1 MFSKPQ
7 LTAFF
12 LNILSQTFQPT
23 NSRNPE
29 NIVLR
34 LSPAKTAC
42 LDPRITD
49 WGYKY
54 TSTHPEFEYLRTIN
68 FDHSAWAT
76 PECILSPRSAAE
88 VSSALQ
94 SITAA
99 GAPFA
104 VRSGG
109 HSPNRGW
116 ANIEGG
122 VLVEL
127 SQINEITYDPA
138 STNVV
143 VGTGNRWKA
152 VYSALEAYG
161 RTAVG
166 ARVSPVGVGGFLLGG
181 GLSHV
186 SNEYGFGCDNVVE
199 YEVVLA
205 NGTIVNAN
213 ADSHS
218 ELYWALKG
226 GTNNFG
232 IVTRFTL
239 KTIPMSKIWGGVIT
253 YNATQ
258 AVAVM
263 DAVHAY
269 HAEHISDLKSAI
281 SVQFILGA
289 GVVLVTLMYAE
300 NVGSSPAAFAPF
312 DELPHVASSMGSKS
326 FAEFHDEWLVGDS
339 ANRHLWR
346 ASKLPRGDVNLRCA
360 ANISKYGRGFRQ
372 NGWERPRPPGKR
384 QHDVFVPPPT
394 AL

>member
-1 MFSKPQ
+1 MFLKPP
-7 LTAFF
+7 LTTFF
-12 LNILSQTFQPT
+12 LLLLSQTFQPAD
-23 NSRNPE
+23 SRNTE
-29 NIVLR
+29 STVLR
-34 LSPAKTAC
+34 LSPAKIAC
-42 LDPRITD
+42 LDSRITG
-49 WGYKY
+49 WGYSY
-54 TSTHPEFEYLRTIN
+54 ISTDPEFEYLRTIN
-68 FDHSAWAT
+68 LYSPPPNLQGEILTNPLSDHSAWAT

-88 VSSALQ
+88 VSSALKA
-94 SITAA
+94 ITAA

-109 HSPNRGW
+109 HSPNLGW

-127 SQINEITYDPA
+127 SRINEITYDPA
-138 STNVV
+138 NTNVV
-143 VGTGNRWKA
+143 VGTGSRWGG

-213 ADSHS
+213 ADAHP

-226 GTNNFG
+226 GTSNFGTPPPLPQPPTHQLTNCPHAG

-263 DAVHAY
+263 DAIHAY

-281 SVQFILGA
+281 SVQFILNA

-312 DELPHVASSMGSKS
+312 EELPHVASSMGSKS
-326 FAEFHDEWLVGDS
+326 FVEFHDEWLVGDA
-339 ANRHLWR
+339 ANRY
-346 ASKLPRGDVNLRCA
+346 V
-360 ANISKYGRGFRQ
+360 FR
-372 NGWERPRPPGKR
+372 EREGK
-384 QHDVFVPPPT
+384 
-394 AL
+394 